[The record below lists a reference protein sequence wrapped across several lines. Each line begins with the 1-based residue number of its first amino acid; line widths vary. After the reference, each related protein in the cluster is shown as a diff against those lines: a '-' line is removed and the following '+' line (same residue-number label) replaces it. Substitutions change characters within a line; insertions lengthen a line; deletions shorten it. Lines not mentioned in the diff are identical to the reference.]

1 MLEFLLYAIFFAS
14 AILLILVILLQES
27 KGGGLSEAFG
37 GAGAE
42 TFGPRAG
49 GISKFTF
56 GLFGAWILSA
66 LALHW
71 TAGSADSGSVMGQ
84 PGPESAI
91 GSSEEGGAGAG
102 TPPPTNGGAPVT
114 PPPAGDGN

>member
-1 MLEFLLYAIFFAS
+1 MLEFLLYAIFFSS
-14 AILLILVILLQES
+14 AVLLILVILLQES

-56 GLFGAWILSA
+56 GLFGVWILAA

-71 TAGSADSGSVMGQ
+71 TADPADANSVMDDPVPGAGVENTPAGEPGAEPGAGPAPAAPPTGDQ
-84 PGPESAI
+84 PG
-91 GSSEEGGAGAG
+91 
-102 TPPPTNGGAPVT
+102 N
-114 PPPAGDGN
+114 

>member
-1 MLEFLLYAIFFAS
+1 MFQFLLYAIFFSS
-14 AILLILVILLQES
+14 AVLLILVILLQES

-71 TAGSADSGSVMGQ
+71 TADPADSGSVMGD
-84 PGPESAI
+84 
-91 GSSEEGGAGAG
+91 
-102 TPPPTNGGAPVT
+102 PPPGAAVAGPPEAPPAPPALPAPVE
-114 PPPAGDGN
+114 PATGDGNTEDGE

>member
-1 MLEFLLYAIFFAS
+1 MLNAFFQILFYAVFFAS

-49 GISKFTF
+49 GISRFTF
-56 GLFGAWILSA
+56 GLFAAWILSA
-66 LALHW
+66 MALHW
-71 TAGSADSGSVMGQ
+71 SAGKGGGGSQFDGL
-84 PGPESAI
+84 
-91 GSSEEGGAGAG
+91 GG
-102 TPPPTNGGAPVT
+102 
-114 PPPAGDGN
+114 PPAEAVAPASEQAEQPASPEQPR